1 MALFATHVVTPDS
14 ALGGKVIE
22 RSLRFDPDSSAYLN
36 RTPSSAGNRKTMT
49 LSVWVKGMVGGTY
62 AIFDAHQND
71 SNRSRVFFNDNGSIS
86 FFNRISN
93 SDTNCH
99 TSGFFRDPS
108 AWYHIVFVFD
118 TTEASAS
125 NRYKIYINGVEQAN
139 DANIPAQNTDL
150 FFNSTNSHKIGVG
163 GDDQGNENYFD
174 GYMTEINFLDGTAF
188 DASYFGFTS
197 QNGTWLPKRFDK
209 SNIPNRKGRTFS
221 GTWTASGNGFGSAP
235 VTRAYAGDLS
245 SYANNSAGGQ
255 ILTWNTSTY
264 NLSGNLR
271 IYCYSNSGVYDI
283 YVNGNATKVADTPSE
298 VGNVAWVDCGTFDQ
312 INEIQFAGTSYN
324 TNNGLGSTGVY
335 FSGFMV
341 NGTLLRDDMSEYG
354 TNGFYLDFLDNTS
367 ATTLGYD
374 KSYNANHFTPNNL
387 SVSAGKANDSFL
399 DTPTNNFPTLN
410 PVSLYHVHST
420 SSNVAEGNLRYN
432 CTSDNQGQVPA
443 TMSMPTSGKWY
454 FEAEVISNANFAMG
468 IVPVTWTVNRNSFSN
483 EPGTLGYA
491 AYGSK
496 FENGSEGAG
505 WGDGWDSGNYAA
517 AAVDMDLKQVT
528 FYKNNTSQ
536 GTLSFKSGY
545 EDLEYFPIITG
556 GTNSGTVSGYVNF
569 GAQGFQYTP
578 PTGFKAL
585 NSRNR
590 AGATGTAAVVNPR
603 RFFDTLVYTGDT
615 SGNLKVTGLQFKPDF
630 VWIKRRSGGTDN
642 NQLFDTVRDF
652 TNGRRLFSNTDG
664 TEAQNGSQYGM
675 ISVNDDGFTVGAGP
689 FEANRDGDGHVAW
702 CWKAG
707 GDSNTYNIDGTGY
720 GTASAAGL
728 DGGSINPTGASVNTE
743 SGFGIY
749 TYTGNGSNATIA
761 HGLGKAPEWIII
773 KNRNATTGST
783 ENWTI
788 YHVENTDNPET
799 DYLSL
804 NGTSSTSDL
813 NTIWNDTAPTS
824 TLISIGS
831 HARVNESASVNYI
844 MYAWTGIDGFSKF
857 GSYVGDG
864 RNDRFSTYIYTG
876 FRPNW
881 VLVKGSDFA
890 GNWNLFDTRRPGYNV
905 TNDRLFPNL
914 SDAETDGSD
923 ANNQIDIFS
932 NGFKMKGTNVD
943 TNSSGSTYIY
953 MAFAE
958 QPNGTI
964 FGIDADAR

>member
-14 ALGGKVIE
+14 ALGGMVIE
-22 RSLRFDPDSSAYLN
+22 RSLRMREGSSPELR
-36 RTPSSAGNRKTMT
+36 RTFGTNTSNTTKTFSFWMKRGNVNSSSIQNIVSTTVSGYIEGRLRINTDNT
-49 LSVWVKGMVGGTY
+49 LQFEDRDASGGTSDGRRTTS
-62 AIFDAHQND
+62 AQIRDA
-71 SNRSRVFFNDNGSIS
+71 
-86 FFNRISN
+86 
-93 SDTNCH
+93 
-99 TSGFFRDPS
+99 S
-108 AWYHIVFVFD
+108 AWYHIMLVLD
-118 TTEASAS
+118 STQGTEADRA
-125 NRYKIYINGVEQAN
+125 KIYINGTQATIGA
-139 DANIPAQNTDL
+139 DRTISQNYSFS
-150 FFNSTNSHKIGVG
+150 FFRSGVVNYM
-163 GDDQGNENYFD
+163 GNMSGSSEFFD
-174 GYMTEINFLDGTAF
+174 GYLAEMHLIDGQALDP
-188 DASYFGFTS
+188 SYFGFTS
-197 QNGTWLPKRFDK
+197 QNGTWLPKK
-209 SNIPNRKGRTFS
+209 YTG
-221 GTWTASGNGFGSAP
+221 GN
-235 VTRAYAGDLS
+235 
-245 SYANNSAGGQ
+245 
-255 ILTWNTSTY
+255 
-264 NLSGNLR
+264 
-271 IYCYSNSGVYDI
+271 
-283 YVNGNATKVADTPSE
+283 
-298 VGNVAWVDCGTFDQ
+298 
-312 INEIQFAGTSYN
+312 
-324 TNNGLGSTGVY
+324 
-335 FSGFMV
+335 
-341 NGTLLRDDMSEYG
+341 YG
-354 TNGFYLDFLDNTS
+354 TNGFYLDFLDNS
-367 ATTLGYD
+367 SQAALGYD
-374 KSYNANHFTPNNL
+374 KSGNGNDFTVENIT
-387 SVSAGKANDSFL
+387 VSTTRTNDSFL

-410 PVSLYHVHST
+410 PNSLYHVYST

-432 CTSDNQGQVPA
+432 CNTDNQGQVPA

-454 FEAEVISNANFAMG
+454 FEAEVISNANFGMG
-468 IVPVTWTVNRNSFSN
+468 IVPVTWTVNRNAFSH

-505 WGDGWDSGNYAA
+505 WGAGWDTGNWAG

-528 FYKNNTSQ
+528 FYANNTSQ

-545 EDLEYFPIITG
+545 EDLEYLPIITG
-556 GTNSGTVSGYVNF
+556 GTNGGNVSGYVNF
-569 GAQGFQYTP
+569 GAQGFKYTP

-761 HGLGKAPEWIII
+761 HGLGKAPEWILI

-783 ENWTI
+783 ENWTV

-804 NGTSSTSDL
+804 NGSGSTSDL

-923 ANNQIDIFS
+923 ANNQIDILS
-932 NGFKMKGTNVD
+932 NGFKMRGSNVD

-964 FGIDADAR
+964 FGIDSDAR